1 MLTHSDLFER
11 YNQIKSKVEVNQMVS
26 DGTNKIQNWQNE
38 NELISIVRDAA
49 KNWRIL
55 FGSVE
60 SAIYHVKIHPVNPL
74 SQYINLANQLIAN
87 DDSVASI
94 TYKGDSI
101 DIEFNVKSSATC
113 VINIKRI
120 DNIKQLY

>member
-49 KNWRIL
+49 KN
-55 FGSVE
+55 
-60 SAIYHVKIHPVNPL
+60 
-74 SQYINLANQLIAN
+74 
-87 DDSVASI
+87 
-94 TYKGDSI
+94 
-101 DIEFNVKSSATC
+101 
-113 VINIKRI
+113 
-120 DNIKQLY
+120 